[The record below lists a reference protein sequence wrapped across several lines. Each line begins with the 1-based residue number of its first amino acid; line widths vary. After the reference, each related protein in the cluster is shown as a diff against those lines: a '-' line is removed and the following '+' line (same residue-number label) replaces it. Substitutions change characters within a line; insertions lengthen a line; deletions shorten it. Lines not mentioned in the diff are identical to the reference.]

1 MLLFLIILC
10 NMKMKGEE
18 FTLEK
23 LVLFIPFI
31 PIAIAVLIGFVNK
44 KELIPRVAI
53 FFSSIVALLA
63 LYGTYHVMSTDEVI
77 YGFGGYLIYNEL
89 SSILVPYVAILGL
102 VIRKYSI
109 KYMWDEPGY
118 KRFFILLNFI
128 FSAIYLLVMS
138 NNLIILAIAWQLMS
152 ISLYLLITFNVE
164 SKSAI
169 KNGGWTMLTHKGAD
183 LLFII
188 AVILTYKTF
197 GSYELAELSEKWLTM
212 YESSASI
219 EPTVY
224 VIGFLF
230 LFAAMMKSA
239 IIPFH
244 LWLPYTSEAP
254 TPVSA
259 LMHAGVV
266 NVGGILLN
274 KLAFLLLLTPSVLN
288 VAFVMGLVTAIGA
301 SMLMLAVSDIKRALG
316 YSTAGQMGYMIME
329 VGLGAFSLAIYHLMV
344 HGIFKASLFLE
355 SGSLINWGRKDPKMP
370 RRLTHELFWEEETQ
384 YNSVKM
390 FRMIALFTVVPV
402 VVFVGLKFILAEEF
416 FDFNAAMIILAFA
429 WLTGTQFFLSF
440 FEVNKSSTPKI
451 LLALVSSFTIVLF
464 TYEFVGLALE
474 HFLYGKHGLL
484 FYEAATLNVTM
495 TMAMLL
501 LGFIMVIGWLFT
513 YKQHYVN
520 VPIGK
525 HTPSKPKWKFYKL
538 LAKEGY
544 ISDLYVK
551 YFKVF

>member
-1 MLLFLIILC
+1 M
-10 NMKMKGEE
+10 
-18 FTLEK
+18 EK

-31 PIAIAVLIGFVNK
+31 PIMIATVIALLNK
-44 KELIPRVAI
+44 KELMPKVAI
-53 FFSSIVALLA
+53 YFSSMVALLG
-63 LYGTYHVMSTDEVI
+63 LYGTYYVMTSGEAI
-77 YGFGGYLIYNEL
+77 YGFGGLLVYNEL
-89 SSILVPYVAILGL
+89 SAILVPYVAILGL
-102 VIRKYSI
+102 VIRKYST

-138 NNLIILAIAWQLMS
+138 NNLIILTIAWQLMS

-169 KNGGWTMLTHKGAD
+169 KNGGWTMLVHKLAD
-183 LLFII
+183 LFFII

-197 GSYELAELSEKWLTM
+197 GSFDLTELSQIWLEMSQT
-212 YESSASI
+212 ESI
-219 EPTVY
+219 DDPIIY

-239 IIPFH
+239 IMPFH

-274 KLAFLLLLTPSVLN
+274 KMAFLLLLTPAVLN
-288 VAFVMGLVTAIGA
+288 VAFVMGLITAIFA
-301 SMLMLAVSDIKRALG
+301 SILMLAVSDIKRSLG
-316 YSTAGQMGYMIME
+316 YSTVGQMGYMIME

-355 SGSLINWGRKDPKMP
+355 SGSLINQARKEPNIPK
-370 RRLTHELFWEEETQ
+370 RLSHEVFWEEKPQ
-384 YNSVKM
+384 YNSINM
-390 FRMIALFTVVPV
+390 FRMIAFFTVLPV
-402 VVFVGLKFILAEEF
+402 IAFIGIKLLLTDDF
-416 FDFNAAMIILAFA
+416 FHFNVATLILAFA
-429 WLTGTQFFLSF
+429 WLTGTQLFLSF
-440 FEVNKSSTPKI
+440 FEVSKANSPKVI
-451 LLALVSSFTIVLF
+451 LALVSSFIIVLF

-474 HFLYGKHGLL
+474 HFLYGVHGLL
-484 FYEAATLNVTM
+484 FYEVATLHVSGTM
-495 TMAMLL
+495 T
-501 LGFIMVIGWLFT
+501 FIMLIAIMIVGWYFT
-513 YKQHYVN
+513 YRQHFVGI
-520 VPIGK
+520 PIGEHK
-525 HTPSKPKWKFYKL
+525 PNKSKWRIYKM

-551 YFKVF
+551 YFKIF

>member
-1 MLLFLIILC
+1 M
-10 NMKMKGEE
+10 
-18 FTLEK
+18 EK

-31 PIAIAVLIGFVNK
+31 PIMIAILIGLISK
-44 KELIPRVAI
+44 KQFMPKVAL

-63 LYGTYHVMSTDEVI
+63 LYGTYYVMSNDTVI
-77 YGFGGYLIYNEL
+77 DGLGGYLIFNEL
-89 SSILVPYVAILGL
+89 SAILVPYVAILGL
-102 VIRKYSI
+102 VIRKYST

-138 NNLIILAIAWQLMS
+138 NNLIILTMAWQLMS
-152 ISLYLLITFNVE
+152 ISLYLLISFNVE

-169 KNGGWTMLTHKGAD
+169 KNGGWTMLVHKLAD

-197 GSYELAELSEKWLTM
+197 GSFELAELSQKWLVM
-212 YESSASI
+212 SQSPIDDPLIYA
-219 EPTVY
+219 
-224 VIGFLF
+224 IGFLF

-274 KLAFLLLLTPSVLN
+274 KLAFLLLLTPAVLN
-288 VAFVMGLVTAIGA
+288 VAFVMGLITAIGA
-301 SMLMLAVSDIKRALG
+301 SILMLAVSDIKRSLG
-316 YSTAGQMGYMIME
+316 YSTVGQMGYMIME

-355 SGSLINWGRKDPKMP
+355 SGSLIHQARQEPNIPK
-370 RRLTHELFWEEETQ
+370 RLSHEIFWDEKPQ
-384 YNSVKM
+384 YNSINM
-390 FRMIALFTVVPV
+390 FRMIALFTVLPV
-402 VVFVGLKFILAEEF
+402 IVFIGVKFILGENLF
-416 FDFNAAMIILAFA
+416 HFNVSILILAFA
-429 WLTGTQFFLSF
+429 WLTGTQLFLSF
-440 FEVNKSSTPKI
+440 FEVSKANSPKVI
-451 LLALVSSFTIVLF
+451 LALISSFITVLF
-464 TYEFVGLALE
+464 TYEFVGLSLE
-474 HFLYGKHGLL
+474 HFLYGEYGVL
-484 FYEAATLNVTM
+484 FYDVATLHVTGTM
-495 TMAMLL
+495 TLLMLIA
-501 LGFIMVIGWLFT
+501 IMIIGWYFT
-513 YKQHYVN
+513 YQQHFVGI
-520 VPIGK
+520 PLGK
-525 HTPSKPKWKFYKL
+525 HTPNRPKWRLYKL

-544 ISDLYVK
+544 ISDMYVK
-551 YFKVF
+551 YFKIF

>member
-1 MLLFLIILC
+1 MP
-10 NMKMKGEE
+10 K
-18 FTLEK
+18 
-23 LVLFIPFI
+23 
-31 PIAIAVLIGFVNK
+31 
-44 KELIPRVAI
+44 VAI
-53 FFSSIVALLA
+53 FFSAIVALLG

-77 YGFGGYLIYNEL
+77 YGLGGYLIFNEL
-89 SSILVPYVAILGL
+89 SAILVPYVAILGL

-138 NNLIILAIAWQLMS
+138 NNLIILTIAWQLMS

-169 KNGGWTMLTHKGAD
+169 KNGGWTMLVHKLAD
-183 LLFII
+183 LFFII
-188 AVILTYKTF
+188 AVVLTYKVF
-197 GSYELAELSEKWLTM
+197 GSFELAELSQQWLQM
-212 YESSASI
+212 SQAGSI
-219 EPTVY
+219 DDPMIY

-244 LWLPYTSEAP
+244 HWLPYTSEGP

-274 KLAFLLLLTPSVLN
+274 KMAFLLLLTPAVLN
-288 VAFVMGLVTAIGA
+288 VAFVMGLFTAVFA
-301 SMLMLAVSDIKRALG
+301 SILMLAVSDIKRSLG
-316 YSTAGQMGYMIME
+316 YSTVGQMGYMIME

-355 SGSLINWGRKDPKMP
+355 SGSLINQARQNPNMP
-370 RRLTHELFWEEETQ
+370 RRLSHELFWEEKPQ
-384 YNSVKM
+384 YNSINM
-390 FRMIALFTVVPV
+390 FRMIAIFTVLPV
-402 VVFVGLKFILAEEF
+402 IVFIGVKLVLGEDF
-416 FDFNAAMIILAFA
+416 FDFNMATLILAFA
-429 WLTGTQFFLSF
+429 WLTGTQLFLSF
-440 FEVNKSSTPKI
+440 FEVSKANSPKVI
-451 LLALVSSFTIVLF
+451 LALVSSFVIVLF

-474 HFLYGKHGLL
+474 HFLYGNYGVL
-484 FYEAATLNVTM
+484 FYEVATLHISTTVTLL
-495 TMAMLL
+495 MLVANM
-501 LGFIMVIGWLFT
+501 IIGWYFT
-513 YKQHYVN
+513 YKQHFVDI
-520 VPIGK
+520 PIGERK
-525 HTPSKPKWKFYKL
+525 PSRFKWRIYKI

-544 ISDLYVK
+544 ISDMYIK

>member
-1 MLLFLIILC
+1 V
-10 NMKMKGEE
+10 
-18 FTLEK
+18 EK
-23 LVLFIPFI
+23 LVLLI
-31 PIAIAVLIGFVNK
+31 PIIPVVIAILLGFINN
-44 KELIPRVAI
+44 KELMPKVSIAL
-53 FFSSIVALLA
+53 SSMIALLG
-63 LYGTYHVMSTDEVI
+63 LYGSYHVMTHDADI
-77 YGFGGYLIYNEL
+77 TGFGGLVIYNEL
-89 SSILVPYVAILGL
+89 SAILVPYVAILGL
-102 VIRKYSI
+102 VIRKYAT

-128 FSAIYLLVMS
+128 FSAIYMLVMS
-138 NNLIILAIAWQLMS
+138 NNLIVLAIAWQLMS

-169 KNGGWTMLTHKGAD
+169 KNGGWTMLTHKLAD

-197 GSYELAELSEKWLTM
+197 GSYELADLSQKWLEM
-212 YESSASI
+212 SQAGPI
-219 EPTVY
+219 DNPVIY

-274 KLAFLLLLTPSVLN
+274 KIAFLLLLTPAVLN
-288 VAFVMGLVTAIGA
+288 VAFIMGLITAIGA
-301 SMLMLAVSDIKRALG
+301 SLLMLAVSDIKRSLG
-316 YSTAGQMGYMIME
+316 YSTVGQMGYMIME

-355 SGSLINWGRKDPKMP
+355 SGSLINWGRKEPNMP
-370 RRLTHELFWEEETQ
+370 RRLTHELFWEEKTQ
-384 YNSVKM
+384 YNSITM
-390 FRMIALFTVVPV
+390 FKLIAIFAVLPV
-402 VVFVGLKFILAEEF
+402 VVFIGLKFILADEAF
-416 FDFNAAMIILAFA
+416 FDFNISIIILAFA
-429 WLTGTQFFLSF
+429 WLTGTQMFISF
-440 FEVNKSSTPKI
+440 FEVNKSNTPKVI
-451 LLALVSSFTIVLF
+451 LALISSFIVVLF
-464 TYEFVGLALE
+464 TYEFVGLTLE
-474 HFLYGKHGLL
+474 HFLYGAHGML
-484 FYEAATLNVTM
+484 FYEAATLNVNM
-495 TMAMLL
+495 TLAVLL
-501 LGFIMVIGWLFT
+501 LGVIMAIGWLFT
-513 YKQHYVN
+513 YKQHYVD

-525 HTPSKPKWKFYKL
+525 HTPSKPKWRFYKL

-544 ISDLYVK
+544 ISDWYVK